1 MHSGNVKMAAPTKKK
16 SVLFI
21 CLGNICR
28 STMAEGI
35 FQHLVKTNGL
45 TDQWEI
51 DSAALGDWHNGV
63 PPDDRTMRTL
73 KKNGITGY
81 KHLGRQIKK
90 ADFHDFDVIF
100 GMDEDNMS
108 ELDEIKPKSCRSKL
122 LMLGE
127 CDPEGELIIEDPY
140 YGNNIKDFEKV
151 YEQCHRACNHFLQNS
166 DKFLSS

>member
-1 MHSGNVKMAAPTKKK
+1 MAAPTKKK

-100 GMDEDNMS
+100 GMDEDNMRVTTS
-108 ELDEIKPKSCRSKL
+108 RTLRRCTSSATELATIFSRIQTNFFHPDHRP
-122 LMLGE
+122 
-127 CDPEGELIIEDPY
+127 DV
-140 YGNNIKDFEKV
+140 KV
-151 YEQCHRACNHFLQNS
+151 
-166 DKFLSS
+166 